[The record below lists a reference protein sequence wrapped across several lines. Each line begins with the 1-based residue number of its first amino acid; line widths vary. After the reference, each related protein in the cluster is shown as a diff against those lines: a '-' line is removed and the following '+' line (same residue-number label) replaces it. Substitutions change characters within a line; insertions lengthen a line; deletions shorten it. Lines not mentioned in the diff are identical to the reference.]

1 MKPGVKRAL
10 IELRLAQSTEIRG
23 VTITIAAG
31 EEDQSIRIIGELIS
45 HQTRILT
52 AAINLLIE
60 ILKP

>member
-23 VTITIAAG
+23 TITIAAG